1 MSLHKDNETI
11 EPSLLD
17 SVRSRCPDCEQPLS
31 LESLHCRHCGF
42 DGEFKHGIPSLTPAA
57 GTRPTAGDEPDA
69 TGLEP
74 DELRLLAER
83 AETGSI
89 REATTTVLEDHPAR
103 GDALSTIYD
112 VNRESWTALVG
123 GTITGW
129 CLDVDAGF
137 GRRAHVLS
145 ELADSV
151 VAVDSNLEKLRVA
164 ATRTDYDGTER
175 VLPLHTTED
184 RLPFG
189 PNSFDTIVAD
199 FTGSS
204 TGEMRTRLSRL
215 SEYLTDDGTLVFTA
229 DGWSRRSGLTELL
242 DADTTEAIPSG
253 ALTDGTPG
261 TYRSMITA
269 AGFDSASLYSLFPTA
284 DRPLFVFGVDNERA
298 VDLLAEI
305 LLSDYG
311 RFARMGKPLVSLA
324 NRTGLLDRLHPSV
337 LAVCENG
344 DADGGSLERS
354 TTFDDPLL
362 VPGRTRSVVL
372 ETDDD
377 DGLETVWKFPNR
389 RAHAPFTER
398 ENAVLSSLQVSN
410 EPIVETL
417 PRGTDVETPC
427 GEARVETPVAGE
439 PLADDLSSN
448 LRSYERVLRLGF
460 DWLIE
465 FQQAFRGPTVTRSP
479 AEVRDDLSFAPT
491 GIEPPPIDEPVTTF
505 FTPVHGDYLAGN
517 IHVDGSDVTSVIDW
531 EYGAFEASPIIDAGF
546 LALNTAMRVFGG
558 LEDGFRTV
566 FCGDNEYARIMRSM
580 IRGYCR
586 EVGIPVRTFELYLP
600 SVYLHRLELDWRFDA
615 VSTYTEKMES
625 RSEIVEY
632 VFENLSDVDL
642 EATLSP
648 R

>member
-123 GTITGW
+123 GTITGR

-377 DGLETVWKFPNR
+377 GLETVWKFPNR

-439 PLADDLSSN
+439 PLADDLSRN

-491 GIEPPPIDEPVTTF
+491 GIEPPPIDESVTTF